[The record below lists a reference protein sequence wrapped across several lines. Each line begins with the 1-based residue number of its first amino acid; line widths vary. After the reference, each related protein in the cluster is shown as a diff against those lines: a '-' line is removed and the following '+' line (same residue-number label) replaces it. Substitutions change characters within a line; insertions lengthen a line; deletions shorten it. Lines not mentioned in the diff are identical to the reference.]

1 MNRLICSISFL
12 VLSSIGFSQKT
23 FFVYIQSEAEQPFF
37 ARINDKNISSSSS
50 GYIILS
56 QLKDSV
62 YNFKIGFP
70 QNRWPEQD
78 FSIAIRSG
86 DHGFLLKNFNEKG
99 WGLFDL
105 QTLSVVM
112 SGKKES
118 AKVRNEPQ
126 AVSLF
131 TEVLS
136 KAANDPSLR
145 EKPVFAVVKEEKSVS
160 PESVVRQE
168 IPVKE
173 KELQQGEKEKLT
185 AAVDTS
191 RTTEIVINTE
201 SKSGIS
207 KKVNPAEDPSKLSQE
222 GIQGQAIAKE
232 KQPEKKDT
240 SSTALSPVVK
250 NVEDKVDSANKTP
263 ETVVKDKT
271 KTEAL
276 KNVKQ
281 KEEALKLPQD
291 SAQLEATVKETQPKE
306 KEPVSTPSV
315 AKNLEEATVDT
326 TSKIV
331 AKEETRSSKTETIQP
346 QTTYSRRSV
355 VQKKSESSSLEGLG
369 LVFIDQYPGGE
380 KDTIS
385 IMIPNI
391 TLAFRAEKE
400 NTLSTREK
408 KFLNIDD
415 SKENVSSLATK
426 KTNCKVVASQN
437 DFLKLRKKMAGQND
451 DEAMLT
457 EAKKGI

>member
-201 SKSGIS
+201 SKLGILQF
-207 KKVNPAEDPSKLSQE
+207 VL
-222 GIQGQAIAKE
+222 
-232 KQPEKKDT
+232 
-240 SSTALSPVVK
+240 
-250 NVEDKVDSANKTP
+250 
-263 ETVVKDKT
+263 
-271 KTEAL
+271 
-276 KNVKQ
+276 
-281 KEEALKLPQD
+281 
-291 SAQLEATVKETQPKE
+291 
-306 KEPVSTPSV
+306 
-315 AKNLEEATVDT
+315 
-326 TSKIV
+326 
-331 AKEETRSSKTETIQP
+331 
-346 QTTYSRRSV
+346 
-355 VQKKSESSSLEGLG
+355 
-369 LVFIDQYPGGE
+369 
-380 KDTIS
+380 
-385 IMIPNI
+385 
-391 TLAFRAEKE
+391 
-400 NTLSTREK
+400 
-408 KFLNIDD
+408 
-415 SKENVSSLATK
+415 
-426 KTNCKVVASQN
+426 
-437 DFLKLRKKMAGQND
+437 
-451 DEAMLT
+451 
-457 EAKKGI
+457 